1 MTLPILFLPGLLC
14 DADLWTAQL
23 NAFSAERPVA
33 VASLAGSDSVAG
45 LAEAAL
51 AAAPRRFALAGLS
64 MGGYVALEIM
74 RRAQERVAGLA
85 LIDTS
90 ARPDTEEQSR
100 RRRALIALA
109 RTGKFK
115 GVTPRL
121 LPLLLHPS
129 RLEDPVLTGRV
140 MAMAARIGRDAFL
153 RQQTAILGRPD
164 SRPDLSR
171 IGCPAVVVC
180 GRQDELTPLPVS
192 EEMAGLIPGADL
204 VVVEDSGHLSTMEQ
218 PEAVNAALA
227 AWLGRLPA

>member
-1 MTLPILFLPGLLC
+1 MTLPVLFLPGLLC
-14 DADLWTAQL
+14 DADLWAAQL
-23 NAFSAERPVA
+23 NAVSAERPVA
-33 VASLAGSDSVAG
+33 VASLTGTDSVAG

-51 AAAPRRFALAGLS
+51 AAAPPRFALAALS

-74 RRAQERVAGLA
+74 RRAPQRVAGLA

-100 RRRALIALA
+100 RRRGLLALA
-109 RTGKFK
+109 RKGEFK

-121 LPLLLHPS
+121 LPMLLHPG
-129 RLEDPVLTGRV
+129 RLEDEALTGRV

-164 SRPDLSR
+164 SRPDLPR

-180 GRQDELTPLPVS
+180 GRQDALTPLAVS
-192 EEMAGLIPGADL
+192 EEMAGLIPGAEL
-204 VVVEDSGHLSTMEQ
+204 VVVEDCGHLSTMER

-227 AWLGRLPA
+227 SWLGRLAG

>member
-1 MTLPILFLPGLLC
+1 MTLPVLFLPGLLC
-14 DADLWTAQL
+14 DADLWAAQL
-23 NAFSAERPVA
+23 AALSAERPVA
-33 VASLAGSDSVAG
+33 VASLTGSDTVAG

-51 AAAPRRFALAGLS
+51 ASAPQRFALAALS

-74 RRAQERVAGLA
+74 RRAPERVTGLA

-90 ARPDTEEQSR
+90 ARPDTEEQAR
-100 RRRALIALA
+100 RRRGLIALA

-121 LPLLLHPS
+121 LPMLLHPA
-129 RLEDPVLTGRV
+129 RQEDAVLTGRV

-164 SRPDLSR
+164 SRPDLPR

-180 GRQDELTPLPVS
+180 GRQDALTPLPAS
-192 EEMAGLIPGADL
+192 EEMAGLIPGAEL
-204 VVVEDSGHLSTMEQ
+204 VVVEDSGHLAPMEQ

-227 AWLGRLPA
+227 SWLARLAA

>member
-1 MTLPILFLPGLLC
+1 MTLPVLFLPGLLC
-14 DADLWTAQL
+14 DADLWAAQL
-23 NAFSAERPVA
+23 AALSAERPVA
-33 VASLAGSDSVAG
+33 VASLTGSDTMAG

-51 AAAPRRFALAGLS
+51 AAAPPRFALAALS

-74 RRAQERVAGLA
+74 RRAPERVAGLA

-90 ARPDTEEQSR
+90 ARPDTEEQGR
-100 RRRALIALA
+100 RRRGLIALA

-121 LPLLLHPS
+121 LPMLLHPA
-129 RLEDPVLTGRV
+129 RQEDSVLTGRV

-164 SRPDLSR
+164 SRPDLPR
-171 IGCPAVVVC
+171 IGCPSVVVC
-180 GRQDELTPLPVS
+180 GRQDALTPLPVS
-192 EEMAGLIPGADL
+192 EEMAGLIPGAEL
-204 VVVEDSGHLSTMEQ
+204 VVVEDSGHLAPMEQ

-227 AWLGRLPA
+227 AWLVRPAG

>member
-1 MTLPILFLPGLLC
+1 MTLPVLFLPGLLC
-14 DADLWTAQL
+14 DADLWMAQL
-23 NAFSAERPVA
+23 NAFSAGRPVA
-33 VASLAGSDSVAG
+33 VASLTGSDSVAG

-51 AAAPRRFALAGLS
+51 AAAPPRFALAGLS
-64 MGGYVALEIM
+64 MGGYVALEVM
-74 RRAQERVAGLA
+74 RRAPDRVAGLA
-85 LIDTS
+85 LLDTS

-100 RRRALIALA
+100 RRRGLIALA

-121 LPLLLHPS
+121 LPLLLHPA

-164 SRPDLSR
+164 SRPDLPR

-192 EEMAGLIPGADL
+192 QEMAGLIPGADL
-204 VVVEDSGHLSTMEQ
+204 VVIEDSGHLSTMER

-227 AWLGRLPA
+227 AWLGRLEG

>member
-1 MTLPILFLPGLLC
+1 MTLPVLFLPGLLC

-23 NAFSAERPVA
+23 NAFSAGRPVT
-33 VASLAGSDSVAG
+33 VANLAGSDSVAG

-51 AAAPRRFALAGLS
+51 EAAPLHFALAGLS

-74 RRAQERVAGLA
+74 RRAPERVAGLA

-90 ARPDTEEQSR
+90 ARPDSEEQSR

-109 RTGKFK
+109 RTGRFK

-121 LPLLLHPS
+121 LPLLLHPA

-164 SRPDLSR
+164 SRPDLPR
-171 IGCPAVVVC
+171 IGCPTLVVC

-192 EEMAGLIPGADL
+192 EEMAALIPGADL

-227 AWLGRLPA
+227 AWLGRLEG

>member
-1 MTLPILFLPGLLC
+1 MTLPVLFLPGLLC

-23 NAFSAERPVA
+23 NGFSAERPVA
-33 VASLAGSDSVAG
+33 VASLAGADSVAG

-51 AAAPRRFALAGLS
+51 AAAPPRFALAGLS

-74 RRAQERVAGLA
+74 RRAPERVAGLA
-85 LIDTS
+85 LLDTS

-121 LPLLLHPS
+121 LPLLLHPA

-164 SRPDLSR
+164 SRPDLPG
-171 IGCPAVVVC
+171 IGCPTVVVC
-180 GRQDELTPLPVS
+180 GRHDELTPLPVS
-192 EEMAGLIPGADL
+192 EEMAGLIPGAEL
-204 VVVEDSGHLSTMEQ
+204 VVVEDSGHLSTMER

-227 AWLGRLPA
+227 AWLGRLAG

>member
-1 MTLPILFLPGLLC
+1 MTLPVLFLPGLLC
-14 DADLWTAQL
+14 DADLWAAQL
-23 NAFSAERPVA
+23 NAFSAGRPVA
-33 VASLAGSDSVAG
+33 VACLAGADSLAG

-51 AAAPRRFALAGLS
+51 DAAPRRFALAGLS

-74 RRAQERVAGLA
+74 RRAPERVAGLA
-85 LIDTS
+85 LLDTT
-90 ARPDTEEQSR
+90 ARPDTEEQGR
-100 RRRALIALA
+100 RRRGLIALA

-121 LPLLLHPS
+121 LPLLLHPA

-164 SRPDLSR
+164 SRPDLPR
-171 IGCPAVVVC
+171 IGCPTVVVC
-180 GRQDELTPLPVS
+180 GRQDELTPPPVS
-192 EEMAGLIPGADL
+192 QEMAGLIPGADL
-204 VVVEDSGHLSTMEQ
+204 VVVEDSGHLSTMER

-227 AWLGRLPA
+227 AWLGRLAD

>member
-1 MTLPILFLPGLLC
+1 MSLPVLFLPGLLC
-14 DADLWTAQL
+14 DADLWAEQL
-23 NAFSAERPVA
+23 NVLSAGRPVA
-33 VASLAGSDSVAG
+33 VASLTGADTVAG
-45 LAEAAL
+45 LAAAAL
-51 AAAPRRFALAGLS
+51 DAAPPRFALAALS

-74 RRAQERVAGLA
+74 RRAPERVAGLA

-90 ARPDTEEQSR
+90 ARPDSEEQSR
-100 RRRALIALA
+100 RRRGLISLA
-109 RTGKFK
+109 RTGQFK

-121 LPLLLHPS
+121 LPMLLHPS

-164 SRPDLSR
+164 SRPDLPR
-171 IGCPAVVVC
+171 IGCPTLVVC
-180 GRQDELTPLPVS
+180 GRQDALTPLPVS
-192 EEMAGLIPGADL
+192 EEMAGLIPGAEL

-227 AWLGRLPA
+227 AWLGRLTD

>member
-1 MTLPILFLPGLLC
+1 
-14 DADLWTAQL
+14 
-23 NAFSAERPVA
+23 VA
-33 VASLAGSDSVAG
+33 NLAGADSVAG

-51 AAAPRRFALAGLS
+51 AAAPQRFALAGLS

-74 RRAQERVAGLA
+74 RRAPQRVAGLA

-100 RRRALIALA
+100 RRRGLIALA

-121 LPLLLHPS
+121 LPLLLHPA

-164 SRPDLSR
+164 SRPDLPR
-171 IGCPAVVVC
+171 IACPAVVVC

-192 EEMAGLIPGADL
+192 EEMAALIPGAAL
-204 VVVEDSGHLSTMEQ
+204 VVVEDSGHLSTMER

-227 AWLGRLPA
+227 AWLGRLAG